1 MINWSNQPGQVFPN
15 NQAGVGSQYDRPT
28 PPAPMHVAL
37 APAHVTPAGPVGS
50 EAVPNA
56 QMPIPRRCNW
66 CCWVAGMASLRTRRS
81 QVKRQSTYAQNRQR
95 F

>member
-37 APAHVTPAGPVGS
+37 APAHVTPAGPVGP
-50 EAVPNA
+50 EAVKAQIHPNA
-56 QMPIPRRCNW
+56 GVTGAVGPEDLAFLKKLETEIEAKITALEP
-66 CCWVAGMASLRTRRS
+66 AG
-81 QVKRQSTYAQNRQR
+81 ST
-95 F
+95 